1 MITITNK
8 ITLLI
13 CLLGILVILSIISIY
28 NIDQTTKIETMIN
41 MNIEQQGK
49 PQGKPTWHVS
59 NCPNKLLEVQK
70 KIIDETNNINSES
83 KISVGMESE
92 FFIPCSYNLINY
104 EIAKLPKTENGKYF
118 IIDGADEISAKNSLW
133 VNIVLHHGMEKAKIL
148 SPETFV
154 FSQPQDIERLKKNHK
169 DGKIYIMKKNIQRQQ
184 GLLITDDL
192 DKVINDHKGY
202 VIVQELMQ
210 NPYTIKGRKINLRVY
225 VLVVCQKNNMDV
237 YLYND
242 GFMYYT
248 PEKFVKGSIE
258 DKFNITTGYVDRWIY
273 KVHPLTHTDF
283 KAYLDSERNDLLTI
297 ENNIRKQGLLI
308 SDIVFNRI
316 NKLISD
322 VFVCFKGKSCKT
334 GTKLCNNITYQLFGA
349 DVSINNKLVP
359 QIIEINKGPDL
370 GAKDERDGK
379 IKTNLM
385 RDIYKI
391 MGGIKNNG
399 NDFIKVLEIENN
411 KIILS

>member
-1 MITITNK
+1 
-8 ITLLI
+8 
-13 CLLGILVILSIISIY
+13 
-28 NIDQTTKIETMIN
+28 
-41 MNIEQQGK
+41 
-49 PQGKPTWHVS
+49 
-59 NCPNKLLEVQK
+59 
-70 KIIDETNNINSES
+70 
-83 KISVGMESE
+83 
-92 FFIPCSYNLINY
+92 
-104 EIAKLPKTENGKYF
+104 
-118 IIDGADEISAKNSLW
+118 
-133 VNIVLHHGMEKAKIL
+133 
-148 SPETFV
+148 
-154 FSQPQDIERLKKNHK
+154 
-169 DGKIYIMKKNIQRQQ
+169 
-184 GLLITDDL
+184 
-192 DKVINDHKGY
+192 
-202 VIVQELMQ
+202 MQ